1 MGLSG
6 ASVTSSE
13 VSHKGTFFRVVGAF
27 LLVPSVLLLGMPSY
41 FSEVRMGS
49 YVLEFNVH

>member
-6 ASVTSSE
+6 AFVTSFE
-13 VSHKGTFFRVVGAF
+13 VSHGDTFFRVVGVF
-27 LLVPSVLLLGMPSY
+27 LLVPSVSLLGMPSY

-49 YVLEFNVH
+49 YVLELGGH